1 VKRIG
6 LILLAIL
13 VIALLLP
20 ALGTAQSAQT
30 VTVTGTVYT
39 GALPV
44 NGAKVQIYSWD
55 GTSMGTAPQ
64 STTYTQVIN
73 GVAGSFEFD
82 NVPYDPSKT
91 FNWVVQAQN
100 DMGAAHAMVYV
111 LPSDATHP
119 LPAVQ
124 PIILDLKMWD
134 WKTDLTGMVQSGNM
148 AQQGIAIPN
157 ANVSIYTRDSNG
169 TIGQTPVATTMTGS
183 DGQFDIKNILD
194 YGQYQA
200 VVNAV
205 INNNHY
211 VNKINFT
218 AYQQQTPILATMT
231 QIILATPTPTPTP
244 SANKPGSGG
253 GLFGI
258 PGFEAILALAAIGG
272 AALVLRRK

>member
-1 VKRIG
+1 MKRIG
-6 LILLAIL
+6 LILMAIL

-55 GTSMGTAPQ
+55 GKSMGTAPMA
-64 STTYTQVIN
+64 TTYTQVIN

-100 DMGAAHAMVYV
+100 DVGAAHAMVYI
-111 LPSDATHP
+111 LPSDADHP

-124 PIILDLKMWD
+124 PLILDLKMWD

-148 AQQGIAIPN
+148 AQQGIGIPN
-157 ANVSIYTRDSNG
+157 ANVSIYARDSNG
-169 TIGQTPVATTMTGS
+169 TIGQTPVATAMTGS
-183 DGQFDIKNILD
+183 DGQFDIKNVLD

-205 INNNHY
+205 VNNNHY
-211 VNKINFT
+211 VDKKNFT
-218 AYQQQTPILATMT
+218 AYQQQTPFLSTMT
-231 QIILATPTPTPTP
+231 QIILATPTPTPLPTAKP
-244 SANKPGSGG
+244 SGSGG
-253 GLFGI
+253 FFGI

-272 AALVLRRK
+272 AALFLRRK

>member
-1 VKRIG
+1 MKRIG
-6 LILLAIL
+6 FILLAII

-64 STTYTQVIN
+64 ATTYTQVIN
-73 GVAGSFEFD
+73 NVPGSFEFD
-82 NVPYDPSKT
+82 NVPYDPAKT
-91 FNWVVQAQN
+91 FNWVVQAQS
-100 DMGAAHAMVYV
+100 DEGAAHAMVYA
-111 LPSDATHP
+111 LPADATHP

-148 AQQGIAIPN
+148 AQQGIGIPN
-157 ANVSIYTRDSNG
+157 ANVTIYTMDHNG
-169 TIGQTPVATTMTGS
+169 TVGTTPVATTMTGG
-183 DGQFDIKNILD
+183 DGQFEIQNILD

-200 VVNAV
+200 VINAV
-205 INNNHY
+205 VNNNHY
-211 VNKINFT
+211 VDKINFT

-231 QIILATPTPTPTP
+231 QVILTTPTPTP
-244 SANKPGSGG
+244 KPTTSTGGSGG
-253 GLFGI
+253 FFGI

-272 AALVLRRK
+272 AALFLNRK